1 MRSEMIRLR
10 LIRSNKKYLTNSCGF
25 QASGGT
31 PMVGSSF
38 CTTDCPH
45 YRGVVDLKI
54 VKFVKCNFWN
64 L

>member
-1 MRSEMIRLR
+1 MIRLR
-10 LIRSNKKYLTNSCGF
+10 LIRSNKKWLTNSCGF

-31 PMVGSSF
+31 PMVGSF
-38 CTTDCPH
+38 YCTSTCPH
-45 YRGVVDLKI
+45 YRSDIDLSM

>member
-1 MRSEMIRLR
+1 MIRLR
-10 LIRSNKKYLTNSCGF
+10 LIRSNKKCLTNSCGF

-31 PMVGSSF
+31 PMVGSF
-38 CTTDCPH
+38 YCTGYCPH
-45 YRGVVDLKI
+45 YRGEVDLRI